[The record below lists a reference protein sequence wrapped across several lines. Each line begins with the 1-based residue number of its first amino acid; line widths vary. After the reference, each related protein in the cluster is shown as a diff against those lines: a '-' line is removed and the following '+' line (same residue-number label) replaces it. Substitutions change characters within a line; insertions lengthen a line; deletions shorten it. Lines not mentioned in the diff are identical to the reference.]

1 MKVTQKNVRVFHIEI
16 DDESAFL
23 EYFRKN
29 SPLLKEFFLLI
40 EGEITPKIAFV
51 LEQSGVCYKEINQCR
66 IRFGSIKK
74 EAVALEEPSQKETC
88 DEKPLSKESHEL
100 TQQRKVKLY
109 DRTIRSGEELH
120 ETLPTVIFGRINSG
134 AKVFCEESMSIYGM
148 IDGLVQ
154 CDGEYI
160 VLSGIGSRGHLIF
173 NGQIVD
179 SEQIRANVLQKIV
192 IRDHALEIKEVV

>member
-16 DDESAFL
+16 DDEAAFL
-23 EYFRKN
+23 DYFKKN

-40 EGEITPKIAFV
+40 EGEMTPKIAFV
-51 LEQSGVCYKEINQCR
+51 LEQSGVCYKEINQCQ
-66 IRFGSIKK
+66 IRFGAIKK
-74 EAVALEEPSQKETC
+74 EAPSVEETPAKEPMQ
-88 DEKPLSKESHEL
+88 ENVKPQESSL
-100 TQQRKVKLY
+100 VQQRKLKLY
-109 DRTIRSGEELH
+109 DRPIRSGEEIH
-120 ETLPTVIFGRINSG
+120 ETLPIVIFGRVNSG

-160 VLSGIGSRGHLIF
+160 VLSGISPRGHVIF

-179 SEQIRANVLQKIV
+179 RESIKENVLQKI
-192 IRDHALEIKEVV
+192 IMRDHALEIKEVV

>member
-16 DDESAFL
+16 DDEMAFL
-23 EYFRKN
+23 DYFKKN

-40 EGEITPKIAFV
+40 EGKITPKIAFV
-51 LEQSGVCYKEINQCR
+51 LDQSGVCYKEINQCQ

-74 EAVALEEPSQKETC
+74 EPPSVEESSPKEEISKH
-88 DEKPLSKESHEL
+88 EKPQETNLV
-100 TQQRKVKLY
+100 QARKLKLY
-109 DRTIRSGEELH
+109 DRPIRSGEEIN
-120 ETLPTVIFGRINSG
+120 ESLPIVIFGRVNSG

-160 VLSGIGSRGHLIF
+160 VLNGISSRGHVIF

-179 SEQIRANVLQKIV
+179 RESIKENVLQKI
-192 IRDHALEIKEVV
+192 IMRNHALEIKEVV